1 MARAAAKVKRGK
13 RPARRAPSSP
23 PAAPRRLID
32 GEAAIDEAVA
42 ALLERDPDIIAHML
56 EHGGR
61 PPLRLRAPGFE
72 GLVWIIVS
80 QQVSVASADAI
91 AARVRAGVV
100 PLEAQRVLELS
111 EDELRACG
119 LSGPKLRAL
128 QALSEAVVGGLA
140 LERLG
145 ALPPHEAHAQLTAVK
160 GIGPWSADIF
170 LLFCLGHPDAWPV
183 GDIALQEAARLVL
196 KLKQRP
202 DARRLEK
209 IGERW
214 RPWRGVAA
222 RMLWAYYRV
231 AKGREGMGLEKE
243 T

>member
-23 PAAPRRLID
+23 AAAPRRLID
-32 GEAAIDEAVA
+32 SEAAIDEAVA
-42 ALLERDPDIIAHML
+42 ALLQLDPEVVAHML

-61 PPLRLRAPGFE
+61 PLLRLRAPGFE
-72 GLVWIIVS
+72 GMVWIVVS
-80 QQVSVASADAI
+80 QQVSVASAEAI
-91 AARVRAGVV
+91 AARVRAGIV
-100 PLEAQRVLELS
+100 PLEAQRLLELS

-119 LSGPKLRAL
+119 LSGPKLRTLRAL
-128 QALSEAVVGGLA
+128 GEAVAGGLA
-140 LERLG
+140 LETLG
-145 ALPPHEAHAQLTAVK
+145 ALAPQEAHARLTAIK

-170 LLFCLGHPDAWPV
+170 LLFCLGHPDAWPA

-202 DARRLEK
+202 GARRLEK

-222 RMLWAYYRV
+222 RMLWAYYRA
-231 AKGREGMGLEKE
+231 AKTLAVMRLAEA
-243 T
+243 